1 MNGFLVLNFYRAGE
15 TEPATLE
22 YLIRDYIGHM
32 ETSPAANLRRRL
44 HAHITCGRASL
55 SFQSFDLRASAV

>member
-1 MNGFLVLNFYRAGE
+1 MSE

-32 ETSPAANLRRRL
+32 KHHLRQIFACREAPTSPAGEHR
-44 HAHITCGRASL
+44 
-55 SFQSFDLRASAV
+55 

>member
-1 MNGFLVLNFYRAGE
+1 MLEPLSCLNNRMNGFLVLNFYRAGE

-32 ETSPAANLRRRL
+32 KHHLRQIFAEGFTPTSPAGERR
-44 HAHITCGRASL
+44 
-55 SFQSFDLRASAV
+55 